1 MEFGRLL
8 GLIDQGDSWWF
19 KETGPEIIPRLWTH
33 NMTAIEVWR
42 LWVVSHS
49 WFACGFEI
57 SWDFVP
63 CWHFWPRLPWQCFSN
78 PRLSSISQRS
88 GIQSAPFFGTSH
100 CVACHCLVHRSTGHG
115 SQQDTV
121 KIGETGHLI
130 VTVDTPGTSGTSDFV
145 VLQCFT
151 RCRSFW
157 ARVPKANVPNQLR
170 NLASATQKGSRKVQW
185 VTLKLRRLHK
195 CSQVSTEVAAR
206 PPDFLRWWALRR

>member
-1 MEFGRLL
+1 MLF
-8 GLIDQGDSWWF
+8 QS
-19 KETGPEIIPRLWTH
+19 K
-33 NMTAIEVWR
+33 
-42 LWVVSHS
+42 
-49 WFACGFEI
+49 
-57 SWDFVP
+57 
-63 CWHFWPRLPWQCFSN
+63 RLP
-78 PRLSSISQRS
+78 SISQRS

-157 ARVPKANVPNQLR
+157 ARVPKANVPKPASQPRFCNPKRVAQGPVGDFETTKTPQMLPSLHGGCSEAPRFPQVVGSTSIRAWCRTTERWSSAAAAANLMAR
-170 NLASATQKGSRKVQW
+170 NPKQRMRPEAMEFG
-185 VTLKLRRLHK
+185 RL
-195 CSQVSTEVAAR
+195 
-206 PPDFLRWWALRR
+206 LGLN